1 MQVAVQLGKGV
12 VGGVVEDLGA
22 GGVVGV
28 QGGGGQLGHITG
40 IQYLGIVAFHCKAQR
55 SAFRQAGIFY
65 KNIICRIRVCR
76 IRVCRIRVALCCGVY
91 DRDRAVG
98 IGQLAPD
105 GLGESIGQVLGAGQ
119 LLHLDVG
126 FGAGLDQRDR
136 RRAKQCQQH
145 QADHQLHEGGTFF
158 VVQRGGHGV
167 VSSFVSSLSSST
179 FL

>member
-40 IQYLGIVAFHCKAQR
+40 IKYLGIAAFHCKAQS